1 MKTRELLRNF
11 LYDLDKFLSA
21 GAVTDAGIRVVFAT
35 EPQKIIDGYIV
46 YGAVDL
52 EGTQY
57 PFELRYNKHL
67 RTVEISSQIFWFR
80 MSIRQVKKFEE
91 EINKP

>member
-11 LYDLDKFLSA
+11 LYDFDKFLSA
-21 GAVTDAGIRVVFAT
+21 EAVTDAGIRVVFAT
-35 EPQKIIDGYIV
+35 EPQKVTDGYVV

-57 PFELRYNKHL
+57 PFEIRYNKYS
-67 RTVEISSQIFWFR
+67 RTVEIRSMIFWYKR
-80 MSIRQVKKFEE
+80 SIRHIKKFEE

>member
-1 MKTRELLRNF
+1 MKIRELLRNF

-21 GAVTDAGIRVVFAT
+21 ESVTDAGIRVVYAT
-35 EPQKIIDGYIV
+35 EPQKVSDGFVI

-57 PFELRYNKHL
+57 PFEVRYNKYS
-67 RTVEISSQIFWFR
+67 RAVEIRSMIFWYKR
-80 MSIRQVKKFEE
+80 SIRQIKKFEE
-91 EINKP
+91 EISKP

>member
-11 LYDLDKFLSA
+11 LYDFDKFLSA
-21 GAVTDAGIRVVFAT
+21 EAVTDAGIRVVFVT
-35 EPQKIIDGYIV
+35 EPQKVTDGYVV

-57 PFELRYNKHL
+57 PFELRYNKYS
-67 RTVEISSQIFWFR
+67 RTVEIRSMIFWYKR
-80 MSIRQVKKFEE
+80 SIRQIKKFEE
-91 EINKP
+91 EISKP

>member
-1 MKTRELLRNF
+1 MKIRELLRNF

-21 GAVTDAGIRVVFAT
+21 EAVTDAGIRVVFAT
-35 EPQKIIDGYIV
+35 EPQKVTDGYVV

-57 PFELRYNKHL
+57 PFELRYNKYS
-67 RTVEISSQIFWFR
+67 RTVEIRSMIFWYKR
-80 MSIRQVKKFEE
+80 SIRQIKKFEE
-91 EINKP
+91 EISKP

>member
-21 GAVTDAGIRVVFAT
+21 EAVTDAGIRVVFAT
-35 EPQKIIDGYIV
+35 EPQKIIDGYVV
-46 YGAVDL
+46 YGVVDL
-52 EGTQY
+52 EATQY